1 MRSDD
6 TGIGSAAAP
15 EVNSGRPHAVVIGS
29 GFGGLASA
37 IRLAARG
44 YRVTVLEKLDAPGGR
59 AYTFHQDGFVFDAGP
74 TILTAPHLFR
84 ELWEICGRKF
94 EDDIDLRPIDP
105 FYRIRFNDGTA
116 FEACADEERTRAQIA
131 RLCPEDLEGYER
143 FKKASEEIFA
153 AAYTRLAEEPF
164 HRLSTL
170 VKAAPDMIRLGGM
183 RSVYAKVSDY
193 FSDERLRIAFS
204 FHPLFIGGNPFA
216 ATSYYCLI
224 SHLERK
230 WGVHY
235 AIGGTGALVRGLV
248 KLITEQGSKL
258 RFNSEV
264 DEILTREGHVV
275 GIRLI
280 SGEIVSCDLVV
291 SNAETGWTY
300 SRLLRNTPR
309 RVWTDRKV
317 AAADYS
323 MSLFVWYFGTNRRYE
338 DCPHH
343 TIVLGPRYEG
353 LLKDIFRR
361 KVLADD
367 FSLYLHRPTASDPS
381 LAPEG
386 CDSFYVLSPVPNLD
400 SQTDWAVSAEEY
412 RNQIATRLEEVM
424 LPGLRDSIVTE
435 RLMTP
440 VDFRERLLSTK
451 GAAFGFEPKLLQSA
465 WFRPHNVSSD
475 VKGLY
480 LTGAGTHPG
489 AGVPSVLSSAKVVDR
504 LVPDAAGW
512 CRQGAVS

>member
-1 MRSDD
+1 MRHDESGGQVELIRGRD
-6 TGIGSAAAP
+6 AA
-15 EVNSGRPHAVVIGS
+15 RPHAIVIGA

-44 YRVTVLEKLDAPGGR
+44 YRVSIFEALDAAGGR

-84 ELWEICGRKF
+84 ELWELCGRRF
-94 EDDIDLRPIDP
+94 EDDIDLRAINP
-105 FYRIRFNDGTA
+105 FYRIRFNDGTV
-116 FEACADEERTRAQIA
+116 FEAGADEDRTRAQIA
-131 RLCPEDLEGYER
+131 AICPADLEGYAR
-143 FKKASEEIFA
+143 FVRASEEIFD

-170 VKAAPDMIRLGGM
+170 VAAAPDMIRLGGM
-183 RSVYAKVSDY
+183 RSVHAKVSDY

-204 FHPLFIGGNPFA
+204 FHPLFIGGDPFA

-224 SHLERK
+224 SHLERI

-248 KLITEQGSKL
+248 RLIAEQGSEL
-258 RFNSEV
+258 RLNCEV
-264 DEILTREGHVV
+264 DEILTERGHVTGV
-275 GIRLI
+275 RLAG
-280 SGEIVSCDLVV
+280 GETVACDLVV

-323 MSLFVWYFGTNRRYE
+323 MSLFVWYFGTRRRYE
-338 DCPHH
+338 DCYHH

-367 FSLYLHRPTASDPS
+367 FSLYLHRPTANDPS

-386 CDSFYVLSPVPNLD
+386 CDSFYVLSPVPHLG
-400 SQTDWAVSAEEY
+400 SETDWTTSARAY
-412 RNQIATRLEEVM
+412 RDRIAERLEEVI
-424 LPGLRDSIVTE
+424 LPGLRDEIVTE

-440 VDFRERLLSTK
+440 LDFRDRLRSTN

-475 VKGLY
+475 VRGLY
-480 LTGAGTHPG
+480 LAGAGTHPG

-504 LVPDAAGW
+504 LVPDAASW
-512 CRQGAVS
+512 HLRRAVT